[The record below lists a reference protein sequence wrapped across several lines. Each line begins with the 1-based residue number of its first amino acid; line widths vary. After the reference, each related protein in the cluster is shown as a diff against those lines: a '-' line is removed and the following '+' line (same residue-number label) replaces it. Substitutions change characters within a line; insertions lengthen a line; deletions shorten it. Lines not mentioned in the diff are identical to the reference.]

1 MLRARHYTTH
11 IHCICY
17 YVQGRGRLGAPPSPD
32 RCRLTKRGETRFHS
46 CSRAAAWQRAEVR
59 RQWSV
64 GAAAGEASAIS
75 YAPLFKAAAALHV
88 RLRRVTNSL
97 SALLGATAAI
107 VGNSCN
113 GAQLT
118 DVKKKGQI
126 TFLAEIMSIFSYLM

>member
-11 IHCICY
+11 IQCICY

-32 RCRLTKRGETRFHS
+32 RCRLTKRGETRSTAVAERRHGSGRRSGGSGVLALLQERQAPFHTRRS
-46 CSRAAAWQRAEVR
+46 SKPRPHCMFAFAESRT
-59 RQWSV
+59 
-64 GAAAGEASAIS
+64 
-75 YAPLFKAAAALHV
+75 H
-88 RLRRVTNSL
+88 

-126 TFLAEIMSIFSYLM
+126 TFLAEVMSIFSYLM

>member
-11 IHCICY
+11 IQCICY

-32 RCRLTKRGETRFHS
+32 RCRLTKRGETRSTAVAERRHGSGRRSGGSGVLALLQERQAPFHTRRMFAFAE
-46 CSRAAAWQRAEVR
+46 SRT
-59 RQWSV
+59 
-64 GAAAGEASAIS
+64 
-75 YAPLFKAAAALHV
+75 H
-88 RLRRVTNSL
+88 

-126 TFLAEIMSIFSYLM
+126 TFLAEVMSIFSYLM